1 MRDRIDKYIKEW
13 MLRGYLDNIPDEVPD
28 ALMDESL
35 APSYKAI
42 AIAILRNDHHMTAL
56 GFQAPKSIW
65 YNALKRIEINQRN
78 KQP

>member
-13 MLRGYLDNIPDEVPD
+13 MLRGYLDDIPDEVPD